1 MGFNDERKR
10 MNEGELYR
18 SNDAEILK
26 EQLQLSLIHIL
37 LVYLLGL
44 GMCIVLVKDFFSK
57 K

>member
-26 EQLQLSLIHIL
+26 EQLQCVEKLYEQDLQKNKN
-37 LVYLLGL
+37 VRD
-44 GMCIVLVKDFFSK
+44 C
-57 K
+57 

>member
-26 EQLQLSLIHIL
+26 GSMYI
-37 LVYLLGL
+37 
-44 GMCIVLVKDFFSK
+44 LVKEYMPISI
-57 K
+57 

>member
-26 EQLQLSLIHIL
+26 EQLQCVEKLYDIMEQDLQKNKN
-37 LVYLLGL
+37 VRD
-44 GMCIVLVKDFFSK
+44 C
-57 K
+57 